1 VFLLLTVDNN
11 ACNLVVVTRQQGGIV
26 LQVPTERLQGT
37 LDLLILRSLSRGPA
51 HGWAVAEHLQ
61 LVSREVLRV
70 GQGSL
75 YPALHRLE
83 SSGWI
88 SAEWGVSSLG
98 RRAKFY
104 ALTKRGRKHLARE
117 QASWREFVE
126 AVGRVLDLA

>member
-1 VFLLLTVDNN
+1 LLSSHDNKE
-11 ACNLVVVTRQQGGIV
+11 GIV